1 MFETCVIQNSCL
13 FSASYWVLQQS
24 LVHSK
29 ADIDNSGNYDIVDIR
44 RCNVPFLHKRLV
56 FLAKWFTLR
65 MSPMVLMIIMY
76 VIVIIINK
84 LNITAVYYRA
94 CNTAIS
100 CTRTRTILFIYATKT
115 SHIYWI
121 VSYTNIPHHTIIVE
135 AMQYFVDVT
144 RYIIQVQSL
153 T

>member
-1 MFETCVIQNSCL
+1 MIIFKTSVWNTCVIQNSCL
-13 FSASYWVLQQS
+13 FSAPYWVLQQS
-24 LVHSK
+24 LV
-29 ADIDNSGNYDIVDIR
+29 
-44 RCNVPFLHKRLV
+44 HKRLV